1 MTYPD
6 RQVLDH
12 RHFPAIACGPSMGGS
27 TTCPDPLERRTGRW
41 AGDHS
46 HTGMTLNP
54 PRDQSLQDPRGGPP
68 LTARTNRVIGGRAP
82 SDYLERLANSAKVD
96 RDTISKHVS
105 THLADAGVM
114 AQDDFEAFFAARA
127 RALLDQIASATGKA
141 IDDLDLTNAAGTEGP
156 EAADDL

>member
-1 MTYPD
+1 VREAEDQAAGIQLD
-6 RQVLDH
+6 R
-12 RHFPAIACGPSMGGS
+12 
-27 TTCPDPLERRTGRW
+27 E
-41 AGDHS
+41 
-46 HTGMTLNP
+46 
-54 PRDQSLQDPRGGPP
+54 QDP

-114 AQDDFEAFFAARA
+114 AQDDFEAFFAVRA

-141 IDDLDLTNAAGTEGP
+141 IDDLDLTNAADTEGP
-156 EAADDL
+156 EAAGDTDDL